1 MRYYPIYLDVTG
13 RNVTVIGGGKVA
25 ERKVR
30 TLISSGADVTVV
42 SPDLTQGLK
51 GLLTVGK
58 IRHIRRRYHKG
69 DLDNMVMALIATDDR
84 ATNEEIASSI
94 KETNILINIAD
105 MPDKSSFILPSIV
118 ERGDLIISVST
129 SGKSPALAKQTRKE
143 LERIFGKE
151 YELFI
156 KILGMVR
163 RRLLENVRSEK
174 KRRSIFQ
181 KLVKSDVLMFL
192 KEGRRSE
199 AQILLRD
206 ITGIEDISLK

>member
-1 MRYYPIYLDVTG
+1 MRYYPIYLDVKG

-58 IRHIRRRYHKG
+58 VRHIRRRYRKG
-69 DLDNMVMALIATDDR
+69 DLDNTVMALIATDDR
-84 ATNEEIASSI
+84 ATNEEIASNI

-181 KLVKSDVLMFL
+181 RLVKSDVLMFL

-199 AQILLRD
+199 AEILLRD
-206 ITGIEDISLK
+206 ITGIKDISLK

>member
-1 MRYYPIYLDVTG
+1 MRYYPVYLDLKG
-13 RNVTVIGGGKVA
+13 RDVTVIGGGKVA

-30 TLISSGADVTVV
+30 TLISSGADVTVI

-51 GLLTVGK
+51 GLLTVRK
-58 IRHIRRRYHKG
+58 IRYIKRRYRKG
-69 DLDNMVMALIATDDR
+69 DLDNTVMALIATDDR

-94 KETNILINIAD
+94 KETNVLINIAD
-105 MPDKSSFILPSIV
+105 IPGKSNFILPSIV

-129 SGKSPALAKQTRKE
+129 SGKSPAFAKQTRKE

-163 RRLLENVRSEK
+163 KRLLENVRSEK

-181 KLVKSDVLMFL
+181 RLVKSDVLMLL
-192 KEGRRSE
+192 KEGKRSE
-199 AQILLRD
+199 AEILIKD
-206 ITGIEDISLK
+206 ITGIDDVPLR